1 MNNFRMWAYA
11 LIATGFINWDYQ
23 RSAPHAMVHSL
34 IIIIPGAILL
44 AFTFNKGLSAIL
56 QKPASKYIWGLIGAA
71 ALAYAFLN

>member
-1 MNNFRMWAYA
+1 MWAYA
-11 LIATGFINWDYQ
+11 LIAIGFINWDYQ

-34 IIIIPGAILL
+34 LIIIPGAILL
-44 AFTFNKGLSAIL
+44 AFTFNKALSALL